1 MLVRNYARQGILQ
14 FYKLLG
20 SSDLIGNPVGLLEN
34 LGTGFFEFFNEPRKG
49 LLKGPK
55 EFVGGMGKGVKSL
68 VTSVVSGSFDSIS
81 KISGSLYGVLKN
93 VSGDQVEEKQ
103 LLKKPEHA
111 LDGVYQGFIGG
122 SAEILGGVAGLFTKP
137 YQRAR
142 EDGAVGF
149 VKGVGSGFVGLV
161 ASPFAAIL
169 RFGNNVSTG
178 IKNSALRIGRGRLP
192 TYGRFRHPRYF
203 NSKNI
208 L

>member
-1 MLVRNYARQGILQ
+1 
-14 FYKLLG
+14 
-20 SSDLIGNPVGLLEN
+20 
-34 LGTGFFEFFNEPRKG
+34 
-49 LLKGPK
+49 
-55 EFVGGMGKGVKSL
+55 